1 MDAHGWPK
9 TTDAHGWPFLIARGH
24 RAGYRTLL
32 APAPLLAVGDH
43 TVLADHVEPGAVPD
57 RPGVVELTTPSG
69 RPISVVHAT
78 HQVSAADLRQADAP
92 RDEHGRPLHLLYGFV
107 CPHARTVTPAEA
119 DLRTAL
125 TTALA
130 VYRTF
135 LANEN
140 GFATEAAKPF
150 LLRSTVETT
159 TPGRHRTVARIAVA
173 AALLVA
179 LLAALRWVGA
189 GPDEPSPPG
198 PAPTVPVP
206 ADTKPCPPGWG

>member
-9 TTDAHGWPFLIARGH
+9 TTDVHGWPFLIARGH

-57 RPGVVELTTPSG
+57 RPGVIALTTPSG

-78 HQVSAADLRQADAP
+78 RQVSAADLGQADAP

-107 CPHARTVTPAEA
+107 CLHARTVTPDEA

-125 TTALA
+125 TTALT

-150 LLRSTVETT
+150 PLRSTLE
-159 TPGRHRTVARIAVA
+159 PAAPERHRAVARIAVA
-173 AALLVA
+173 AV
-179 LLAALRWVGA
+179 LLAVLLAGLRWVGV
-189 GPDEPSPPG
+189 PDEPSPPG
-198 PAPTVPVP
+198 PAPTVP